1 MHASMAKRASS
12 PELLDRLAEAR
23 KEPARLRTLVADARP
38 GVTGARLDAEVA
50 SVRAL
55 IDALLDGTSAMG
67 PQGAVQHAEVQVTS
81 ARARDD
87 GQRRLMKFWRE
98 FQVLKASGES
108 SGSLPRLEGPV
119 LRALELY
126 ATLRSEDRPYGP
138 TVHDVAERMNVS
150 AEVVKGYRRELLR
163 LSEYDVTPELKPAV
177 VERRPVRPQ
186 PFRERP
192 RRSTACARDFL
203 RAVHAA
209 GEQGEDLFVAFAR
222 LAGEASGRCAYCGTP
237 LLDRATEYG
246 CTSCKVLATR
256 QRPGKLIR
264 QPKRTK

>member
-1 MHASMAKRASS
+1 MPKRASS

-23 KEPARLRTLVADARP
+23 EEPARFRGLVADARP

-50 SVRAL
+50 SLRSL
-55 IDALLDGTSAMG
+55 IDALLDGSSEMA
-67 PQGAVQHAEVQVTS
+67 PQGATHEASPEMAS

-98 FQVLKASGES
+98 YQASKAGGVSG
-108 SGSLPRLEGPV
+108 GRFPRLEGGV

-126 ATLRSEDRPYGP
+126 ATLRREDRPYGP
-138 TVHDVAERMNVS
+138 TVHDVAAEMSVS
-150 AEVVKGYRRELLR
+150 AETVKGYRRELLR
-163 LSEYDVTPELKPAV
+163 LSEYDSPPLPKAPTAAKREA
-177 VERRPVRPQ
+177 RRES
-186 PFRERP
+186 FRERP

-209 GEQGEDLFVAFAR
+209 GEDGEDLFVAFAR
-222 LAGEASGRCAYCGTP
+222 LAGDAPGRCAYCGTP

-246 CTSCKVLATR
+246 CTSCKVLAAR
-256 QRPGKLIR
+256 RRPGKLIR
-264 QPKRTK
+264 PPKRKK